1 MAGSKP
7 AFRKEACGME
17 RSRKLCIAVALLV
30 LVTLTVP
37 FVALGH
43 DEPTITELKDRLSNT
58 EVRDRPALCIQ
69 ICERQ
74 LEAADKFYSSG
85 ATPAAQAALAD
96 VVSFAAL
103 AREYSIRSHKH
114 EKQSE
119 IALRKAVRK
128 LSDLKH
134 AIARED
140 QQAVQNAIDRIQHF
154 RDDLLY
160 AMFPMGG
167 AK

>member
-1 MAGSKP
+1 
-7 AFRKEACGME
+7 ME
-17 RSRKLCIAVALLV
+17 RSRKLSVAVVVVVLVALGA
-30 LVTLTVP
+30 P
-37 FVALGH
+37 FAALGH
-43 DEPTITELKDRLSNT
+43 DEPTIAELKDRISNT
-58 EVRDRPALCIQ
+58 DMRDRPALCIQ

-74 LEAADKFYSSG
+74 LQAADKFYTLG
-85 ATPAAQAALAD
+85 AAAEAQAALAD

-103 AREYSIRSHKH
+103 AREYAIQSHKH

-119 IALRKAVRK
+119 IALRGAVRK
-128 LSDLKH
+128 LADLKH
-134 AIARED
+134 AISRED

-160 AMFPMGG
+160 AMFPRSG

>member
-1 MAGSKP
+1 
-7 AFRKEACGME
+7 ME
-17 RSRKLCIAVALLV
+17 RSRKLCIAIALLGLVALS
-30 LVTLTVP
+30 VP
-37 FVALGH
+37 FAALGH
-43 DEPTITELKDRLSNT
+43 DEPSIADLKGRLSNM
-58 EVRDRPALCIQ
+58 EMRDRPALCIQ

-74 LEAADKFYSSG
+74 LEAADKFYNLG
-85 ATPAAQAALAD
+85 AAMEAKAALAD

-103 AREYSIRSHKH
+103 AREYSIQSHKH

-119 IALRKAVRK
+119 IALRKTVRK

-160 AMFPMGG
+160 AMFPRGG